1 MSAGKKISLRSAKP
15 QLLIL
20 EQLTLWIFVLI
31 IMKQLRKDGYLHGI
45 FPLFL
50 FLNLRTAPNFTT
62 KFSCINSNVLCFLLI
77 FSLFFEF
84 FLIPRFWHISWKF
97 NSRFSQK
104 KNFFLNS
111 AFYCRMKVEIFTKI
125 EIKDDIWNVIFL
137 KNKNKEFRIYFNHY

>member
-31 IMKQLRKDGYLHGI
+31 IIKQLRKDGYLHRI

-77 FSLFFEF
+77 FILFFEF
-84 FLIPRFWHISWKF
+84 FLLPRFWLISWKY

-104 KNFFLNS
+104 NFFSES